1 MTVYNEQPQKGLLF
15 IIDSV
20 EMVNEDIAVIVEGFE
35 IGVCKLV

>member
-1 MTVYNEQPQKGLLF
+1 MAVHNEQSQKGLLF

-20 EMVNEDIAVIVEGFE
+20 EMDNEDIAVIVEEFE

>member
-1 MTVYNEQPQKGLLF
+1 MAVHNEQPQKGLLF

-20 EMVNEDIAVIVEGFE
+20 EMDNEDITVIVEEFE